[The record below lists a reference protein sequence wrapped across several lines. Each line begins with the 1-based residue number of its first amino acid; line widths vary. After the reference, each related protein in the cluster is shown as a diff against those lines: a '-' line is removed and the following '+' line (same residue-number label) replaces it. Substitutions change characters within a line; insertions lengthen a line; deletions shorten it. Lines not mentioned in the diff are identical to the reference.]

1 MSEVKD
7 EATQDNYAFPYIRAI
22 YVPIVIAIQPTLL
35 CLKTRKNNIS
45 ASHSA
50 NVTLSENKKKQQ

>member
-7 EATQDNYAFPYIRAI
+7 EATQDNYAFPYIRVI
-22 YVPIVIAIQPTLL
+22 YVPITIAIQPTLL

-50 NVTLSENKKKQQ
+50 NVTLSENKKKQH